1 MLNLKQYFEP
11 GALFSYR
18 NFRRIWLSNLLVTL
32 GSGAFPMA
40 IAIVII
46 DSGGDATTLGLVLAA
61 RMLSGT
67 LLTLVGGVWADR
79 IKRKHVMMA
88 ADISRGLLLI
98 ILVLVS
104 APDLPRYWMALI
116 VFLIGVGDAF
126 GAPAAAAIMNV
137 IVPDHVLQQ
146 ANVFR
151 GVTTRLGQI
160 IGPALGGIVVA
171 IVGARYAFLMTALT
185 FLIGALLL
193 KGIKE
198 EVVSQFENRE
208 SFIFEFKEG
217 IKTVREMPWVAAMIL
232 MATFQLMIVVAA
244 ETVLLPVITKREF
257 SSNSVM
263 AASLATFAIGATI
276 SALWSLKAKP
286 KYPGKVSLIIWS
298 IFAVIPIALAFPI
311 DPMIII
317 VAYLIA
323 GTSVG
328 PWDAFWPIALQR
340 EIPKEKL
347 GRVFALDHA
356 GSAGL
361 MPLGMALVGP
371 LTNLFGERNF
381 LIFAALFHLLVN
393 IVAYRIPGVK
403 ELATPKNSSNGEQ
416 DSAAITPPDAR

>member
-1 MLNLKQYFEP
+1 
-11 GALFSYR
+11 
-18 NFRRIWLSNLLVTL
+18 
-32 GSGAFPMA
+32 MA

-46 DSGGDATTLGLVLAA
+46 DAGGDATTLGLILAA

-79 IKRKHVMMA
+79 MKRKHVMMA
-88 ADISRGLLLI
+88 ADISRALLLVV
-98 ILVLVS
+98 LVVVS
-104 APDLPRYWMALI
+104 APDLPRIWMAFI
-116 VFLIGVGDAF
+116 VFLIGIGDAF

-137 IVPDHVLQQ
+137 IVPDHVLQH

-160 IGPALGGIVVA
+160 LGPAIGGIMVA
-171 IVGARYAFLMTALT
+171 LVRARFTFLMTAFT

-193 KGIKE
+193 RGIKE
-198 EVVSQFENRE
+198 EALNQVENRE
-208 SFIFEFKEG
+208 TFIFEFREG

-244 ETVLLPVITKREF
+244 ETVLLPIITKREF
-257 SSNSVM
+257 ESNATM
-263 AASLATFAIGATI
+263 AASLATFAIGATV
-276 SALWSLKAKP
+276 SALWSLKLKP

-298 IFAVIPIALAFPI
+298 IFAIIPIALAFPI
-311 DPMIII
+311 NPTIII

-371 LTNLFGERNF
+371 LTDLVGERNF
-381 LIFAALFHLLVN
+381 LIFAAGFHLLIN
-393 IVAYRIPGVK
+393 Y
-403 ELATPKNSSNGEQ
+403 LA
-416 DSAAITPPDAR
+416 

>member
-1 MLNLKQYFEP
+1 
-11 GALFSYR
+11 
-18 NFRRIWLSNLLVTL
+18 
-32 GSGAFPMA
+32 MA

-46 DSGGDATTLGLVLAA
+46 DAGGDATTLGLILAA

-79 IKRKHVMMA
+79 MKRKHVMMA
-88 ADISRGLLLI
+88 ADISRALLLV
-98 ILVLVS
+98 VLVVVS
-104 APDLPRYWMALI
+104 TPELPRIWMAFI
-116 VFLIGVGDAF
+116 VFLIGIGDAF

-160 IGPALGGIVVA
+160 LGPAIGGIMVA
-171 IVGARYAFLMTALT
+171 LVGARFTFLMTALT
-185 FLIGALLL
+185 FLIGAILLR
-193 KGIKE
+193 GIKE
-198 EVVSQFENRE
+198 ETLNQVEDRE
-208 SFIFEFKEG
+208 TFIFEFKEG

-244 ETVLLPVITKREF
+244 ETVLLPIITKREF
-257 SSNSVM
+257 ESNATM
-263 AASLATFAIGATI
+263 AASLATFAIGATV
-276 SALWSLKAKP
+276 SALWSLKLKP

-298 IFAVIPIALAFPI
+298 IFAIIPIALAFPI
-311 DPMIII
+311 NPTIII

-371 LTNLFGERNF
+371 LTDLVGERNF
-381 LIFAALFHLLVN
+381 LIFAAGFHLLINYLVYK
-393 IVAYRIPGVK
+393 VPGVK
-403 ELATPKNSSNGEQ
+403 ELATPCNSSNSEQ
-416 DSAAITPPDAR
+416 DSSVNPEQK

>member
-1 MLNLKQYFEP
+1 
-11 GALFSYR
+11 
-18 NFRRIWLSNLLVTL
+18 
-32 GSGAFPMA
+32 
-40 IAIVII
+40 
-46 DSGGDATTLGLVLAA
+46 
-61 RMLSGT
+61 
-67 LLTLVGGVWADR
+67 
-79 IKRKHVMMA
+79 MA
-88 ADISRGLLLI
+88 ADISRALLLVV
-98 ILVLVS
+98 LVVVS
-104 APDLPRYWMALI
+104 APDLPRIWMAFI
-116 VFLIGVGDAF
+116 VFLIGIGDAF

-160 IGPALGGIVVA
+160 LGPAIGGIMVA
-171 IVGARYAFLMTALT
+171 LVGARFTFLMTALT
-185 FLIGALLL
+185 FLIGAILLR
-193 KGIKE
+193 GIKE
-198 EVVSQFENRE
+198 ETLNQVEDRE
-208 SFIFEFKEG
+208 TFIFEFKEG

-244 ETVLLPVITKREF
+244 ETVLLPIITKREF
-257 SSNSVM
+257 ESNATM
-263 AASLATFAIGATI
+263 AASLATFAIGATV
-276 SALWSLKAKP
+276 SALWSLKLKP

-298 IFAVIPIALAFPI
+298 IFAIIPIALAFPI
-311 DPMIII
+311 NPTIII

-371 LTNLFGERNF
+371 LTDLVGERNF
-381 LIFAALFHLLVN
+381 LIFAAGFHLLINYLVYK
-393 IVAYRIPGVK
+393 VPGVK
-403 ELATPKNSSNGEQ
+403 ELATPRNSSNSEQ
-416 DSAAITPPDAR
+416 DSSVNPEQK

>member
-1 MLNLKQYFEP
+1 
-11 GALFSYR
+11 
-18 NFRRIWLSNLLVTL
+18 
-32 GSGAFPMA
+32 MA

-79 IKRKHVMMA
+79 MKRKHVMMA
-88 ADISRGLLLI
+88 ADISRALLLM

-171 IVGARYAFLMTALT
+171 LVGARFAFLLTALS
-185 FLIGALLL
+185 FLLGAVLL

-198 EVVSQFENRE
+198 EAVSQAEDRE
-208 SFIFEFKEG
+208 TFIFEFKEG

-232 MATFQLMIVVAA
+232 MATFQLMVVVAA
-244 ETVLLPVITKREF
+244 ETVLLPIITKREF
-257 SSNSVM
+257 NSNSTM

-276 SALWSLKAKP
+276 SALWSLRAKP

-298 IFAVIPIALAFPI
+298 IFAIIPIALAFPI
-311 DPMIII
+311 NPTIII

-361 MPLGMALVGP
+361 MPLGMARVGP
-371 LTNLFGERNF
+371 LTELFGERNF
-381 LIFAALFHLLVN
+381 LIFAAVFHLLIN
-393 IVAYRIPGVK
+393 YLAYKVPGVK
-403 ELATPKNSSNGEQ
+403 ELATPRNSSNSEQ
-416 DSAAITPPDAR
+416 DLAENSEHKSGPSSTI